1 MAYASELLADPSFMA
16 IDAWLQA
23 VHGEEREADI
33 QALLRRE
40 VPPLISWIVRGGC
53 AVQCEHCIFPF
64 EGPKGHSNG
73 IGKEVLLPMLAQLS
87 GRGHLVH
94 EGRQLLPSQ
103 IPVLAAVKQA
113 GYGVSVINNGQ
124 YATPSMLALCDREG
138 LKVDALDVSIDGPE
152 AVHNLQRSSAKAW
165 DWAMNGLK
173 EGRRISDKLTSLFTL
188 TTLNSEHVAE
198 TGKIAG
204 DLVDEWHLTTMSVRP
219 GIEHM
224 LPSQSQLGA
233 ALNQLAGLRLGIPV
247 YLRSYSP
254 QGFIALCEVI
264 GKETVRKALLEAE
277 VIDNGIVLK
286 VEGITLYFYPK
297 SLQCNE
303 TLVVALIRSIGKTY
317 ENAPPELQRLYLG
330 LFWEGFEAENRL
342 ITKATKSPI
351 VEAVEAVG
359 AISYRDLQSTPAGPE
374 TEVGTEVILS
384 TFRGGYRESNPN

>member
-1 MAYASELLADPSFMA
+1 MTHSSKLLADPKFMA

-23 VHGEEREADI
+23 MHGEEREADI

-64 EGPKGHSNG
+64 EGPKGYSNG
-73 IGKEVLLPMLAQLS
+73 IGKEVLLPLLAQLS

-152 AVHNLQRSSAKAW
+152 AVHNLQRNHANAW
-165 DWAMNGLK
+165 RWAMKGLK

-188 TTLNSEHVAE
+188 TALNSEHVAE

-204 DLVDEWHLTTMSVRP
+204 DLVDQWHLTTMSVRP

-224 LPSQSQLGA
+224 LPSQSQLGV
-233 ALNQLAGLRLGIPV
+233 ALNQLASLRLV
-247 YLRSYSP
+247 DTEVFLRSYSL

-303 TLVVALIRSIGKTY
+303 TLVVDADGWWRLPFSVAHTLD
-317 ENAPPELQRLYLG
+317 ELQSG
-330 LFWEGFEAENRL
+330 QSTEGEDLSHFSITPVSEKLDVAEVYARS
-342 ITKATKSPI
+342 TETWWQAVGRKSFNEER
-351 VEAVEAVG
+351 VAVERLLG
-359 AISYRDLQSTPAGPE
+359 
-374 TEVGTEVILS
+374 
-384 TFRGGYRESNPN
+384 

>member
-1 MAYASELLADPSFMA
+1 MAHVSEVLADPEFMA

-23 VHGEEREADI
+23 MHGEEREADI
-33 QALLRRE
+33 QALLRLE

-64 EGPKGHSNG
+64 EGPKGHSNE

-124 YATPSMLALCDREG
+124 YATPSMLSLCDREG
-138 LKVDALDVSIDGPE
+138 LKVDALDVSIDGPK

-173 EGRRISDKLTSLFTL
+173 EGRRISDKLTSLFAL

-198 TGKIAG
+198 TGKIVG
-204 DLVDEWHLTTMSVRP
+204 DLVDEWHLATMSVRP

-224 LPSQSQLGA
+224 LPSQSQLGV
-233 ALNQLAGLRLGIPV
+233 ALNQLASLRLGIPV
-247 YLRSYSP
+247 YLRSYSL
-254 QGFIALCEVI
+254 QGFIDICEVV
-264 GKETVRKALLEAE
+264 GKETMRTALREVE
-277 VIDNGIVLK
+277 VIDNGIVLN

-303 TLVVALIRSIGKTY
+303 TLVVDADGWWRLPFSVAHTLD
-317 ENAPPELQRLYLG
+317 ELQSGHSIQGDDLSHFSIAPVSEKLDV
-330 LFWEGFEAENRL
+330 AEVYARS
-342 ITKATKSPI
+342 TETWWKAVGRKSFNEER
-351 VEAVEAVG
+351 VAVERLLG
-359 AISYRDLQSTPAGPE
+359 
-374 TEVGTEVILS
+374 
-384 TFRGGYRESNPN
+384 

>member
-1 MAYASELLADPSFMA
+1 MTYYSRMLADPTFMA
-16 IDAWLQA
+16 IDAWFHAMQ
-23 VHGEEREADI
+23 GEEREEAI

-64 EGPKGHSNG
+64 EGPKGRSDRVSS
-73 IGKEVLLPMLAQLS
+73 ETMLSLLAQLS
-87 GRGHLVH
+87 GRGNLVH
-94 EGRQLLPSQ
+94 EGRQLLPWQ
-103 IPVLAAVKQA
+103 IPVLAAAKRA
-113 GYGVSVINNGQ
+113 GHGVSVINNGQ

-152 AVHNLQRSSAKAW
+152 AVHNLQRNHANAW
-165 DWAMNGLK
+165 RWAMNGLA
-173 EGRRISDKLTSLFTL
+173 EGRRVADKLTSLFTL
-188 TTLNSEHVAE
+188 TALSSEHVAE

-224 LPSQSQLGA
+224 LPSQAQLGA
-233 ALNQLAGLRLGIPV
+233 ALDQLAGLRLGIPV
-247 YLRSYSP
+247 YLRSYSL
-254 QGFIALCEVI
+254 QGFVALCEVI

-303 TLVVALIRSIGKTY
+303 TVVVDADRWWRLPFSVAHTLD
-317 ENAPPELQRLYLG
+317 ELQRG
-330 LFWEGFEAENRL
+330 QSTEGDDLSHFSIAPVSEKLDVAETYARS
-342 ITKATKSPI
+342 TEMWWQAVGRKSFNEER
-351 VEAVEAVG
+351 VAVERLLA
-359 AISYRDLQSTPAGPE
+359 
-374 TEVGTEVILS
+374 
-384 TFRGGYRESNPN
+384 

>member
-1 MAYASELLADPSFMA
+1 MSNDNILSDPAFMA
-16 IDAWLQA
+16 IDAWRRSTIL
-23 VHGEEREADI
+23 GEDCEGFI
-33 QALLRRE
+33 PALLRRE

-64 EGPKGHSNG
+64 EGPKGHSQG
-73 IGKEVLLPMLAQLS
+73 ISKEVLLHLLAQLS

-138 LKVDALDVSIDGPE
+138 LRIDALDVSIDGPE
-152 AVHNLQRSSAKAW
+152 AVHNLQRNHAHAW
-165 DWAMNGLK
+165 RWAMKGLA
-173 EGRRISDKLTSLFTL
+173 EGRRIADKLTSLFTL
-188 TTLNSEHVAE
+188 TALNSEHVAE
-198 TGKIAG
+198 TGNIVG
-204 DLVDEWHLTTMSVRP
+204 DLLDEWHLTTLSLRP

-224 LPSQSQLGA
+224 LPSQAQMGA
-233 ALNQLAGLRLGIPV
+233 ALDQLAGLRLGIPV
-247 YLRSYSP
+247 YLRSYSL
-254 QGFIALCEVI
+254 QGFVAICEVI

-303 TLVVALIRSIGKTY
+303 TLVIDADGWWRLPFSVAHTLD
-317 ENAPPELQRLYLG
+317 ELQRG
-330 LFWEGFEAENRL
+330 QSTEGDDLSHFSIAPVSEKLDVTEVYARST
-342 ITKATKSPI
+342 IGWWQAVGRKSFNEER
-351 VEAVEAVG
+351 VAVERLLG
-359 AISYRDLQSTPAGPE
+359 
-374 TEVGTEVILS
+374 
-384 TFRGGYRESNPN
+384 

>member
-1 MAYASELLADPSFMA
+1 MNNHSELLADPEFKA

-23 VHGEEREADI
+23 MHGEGRETDI

-73 IGKEVLLPMLAQLS
+73 IGKEVLLPLLAQLS
-87 GRGHLVH
+87 GQGHLVH

-152 AVHNLQRSSAKAW
+152 AVHNLQRNHANAW
-165 DWAMNGLK
+165 RWAMNGLK

-198 TGKIAG
+198 TGRIAG

-224 LPSQSQLGA
+224 LPSQTQLGA
-233 ALNQLAGLRLGIPV
+233 ALNQLAGLRLGETKIF
-247 YLRSYSP
+247 LRSYSL

-277 VIDNGIVLK
+277 VIDNALVLK

-303 TLVVALIRSIGKTY
+303 TLVIDADGWWRLPFSVAHTLD
-317 ENAPPELQRLYLG
+317 ELQSG
-330 LFWEGFEAENRL
+330 QSTEGDDLSHFSIAPVSEKLDVAEVYARS
-342 ITKATKSPI
+342 TETWWQAVGRKSFNEER
-351 VEAVEAVG
+351 VAVERLLG
-359 AISYRDLQSTPAGPE
+359 
-374 TEVGTEVILS
+374 
-384 TFRGGYRESNPN
+384 